1 MARKYPMH
9 RSQSRMDSQQQQM
22 INREAQ
28 EFTDAVLAACKTTS
42 DSTVMA
48 QQLVAQHI
56 GIILQYGDQQH
67 SRPS

>member
-56 GIILQYGDQQH
+56 E
-67 SRPS
+67 